1 MSSKK
6 YNTFH
11 EIFDRVDK
19 AKTKKDKIA
28 VLHEYSGAS
37 LKTILGYTYD
47 PGVKWLLPETNPPY
61 KPLPEHSD
69 QEARLVSELKKM
81 YLFVEGPT
89 DTQRNLKSTKREMLF
104 IELLEVIDPRDALVV
119 LGMKNGKLP
128 YKGLT
133 RNLVAEAFPKMSAN
147 W

>member
-11 EIFDRVDK
+11 EIFEQEDK
-19 AKTKKDKIA
+19 ARTKKEKIA
-28 VLHEYSGAS
+28 VLHTYSSAA
-37 LKTILGYTYD
+37 LKTVLGYTYD

-61 KPLPEHSD
+61 TPLPANAD
-69 QEARLVSELKKM
+69 QEARLISELKKI
-81 YLFVEGPT
+81 YLFVAGPT
-89 DTQRNLKSTKREMLF
+89 DTQRNLKQAKRELLF
-104 IELLEVIDPRDALVV
+104 INLLEVIDPRDAIVV
-119 LGMKNGKLP
+119 LGMKDGKLP

-133 RNLVAEAFPKMSAN
+133 RNLVAEAFPNMSAN

>member
-11 EIFDRVDK
+11 EIFDRIDK
-19 AKTKKDKIA
+19 ARTKKEKIA
-28 VLHEYSGAS
+28 VLHEYSSPA
-37 LKTILGYTYD
+37 LKTVLGYTYD

-61 KPLPEHSD
+61 TPLPANAD

-81 YLFVEGPT
+81 YLFVAGPT
-89 DTQRNLKSTKREMLF
+89 ETQRNLKQAKREMLF

-133 RNLVAEAFPKMSAN
+133 RKLVSEAFPNMSAN

>member
-11 EIFDRVDK
+11 EIFEQVDK
-19 AKTKKDKIA
+19 ASTKKEKINI
-28 VLHEYSGAS
+28 LHLYSSAA
-37 LKTILGYTYD
+37 LKTVLGYTYD
-47 PGVKWLLPETNPPY
+47 PGVVWLLPETNPPY
-61 KPLPEHSD
+61 TPLPANAD

-81 YLFVEGPT
+81 YLFVAGPT
-89 DTQRNLKSTKREMLF
+89 DTQKNLKQAKREMLF
-104 IELLEVIDPRDALVV
+104 IELLEVIDPRDAIVV

-133 RNLVAEAFPKMSAN
+133 RKLVAEAFPNMSAN

>member
-11 EIFDRVDK
+11 EIFDQVDK
-19 AKTKKDKIA
+19 AKTKKEKIA
-28 VLHEYSGAS
+28 VLHTYSSAA
-37 LKTILGYTYD
+37 LKTVLGYTYD
-47 PGVKWLLPETNPPY
+47 PGVKWKLPETDPPY
-61 KPLPEHSD
+61 NALPANAD
-69 QEARLVSELKKM
+69 QEARLISELKKM
-81 YLFVEGPT
+81 YLFVDGPT
-89 DTQRNLKSTKREMLF
+89 ETQRNLRQAKREMLF

-133 RNLVAEAFPKMSAN
+133 RKLVAEAFPNMSAN